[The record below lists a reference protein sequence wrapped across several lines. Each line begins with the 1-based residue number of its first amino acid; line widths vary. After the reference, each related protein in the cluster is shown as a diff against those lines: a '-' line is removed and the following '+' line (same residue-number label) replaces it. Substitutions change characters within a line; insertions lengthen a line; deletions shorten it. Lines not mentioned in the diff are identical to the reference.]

1 MSRISRII
9 KIKIKI
15 MKKVLVIIAVS
26 ALLTSCMS
34 SRPYHACGIT
44 ELNKQYNGCN
54 R

>member
-1 MSRISRII
+1 
-9 KIKIKI
+9 

-44 ELNKQYNGCN
+44 ELNKQYNGCS

>member
-1 MSRISRII
+1 MPRVGRII
-9 KIKIKI
+9 KIKSKI

-44 ELNKQYNGCN
+44 ELNKQYSRCK
-54 R
+54 